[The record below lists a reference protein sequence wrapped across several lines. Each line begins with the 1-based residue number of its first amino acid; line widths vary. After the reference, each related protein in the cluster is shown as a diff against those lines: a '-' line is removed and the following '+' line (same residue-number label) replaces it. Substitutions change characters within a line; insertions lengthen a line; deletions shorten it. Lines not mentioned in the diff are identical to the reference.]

1 MPHRAEAA
9 KRTRLERIVRQL
21 TSELLAW
28 RGVTTGTDLRRK
40 PRGLFG
46 LLRAVGGG
54 CVRRRSAAV
63 LGCTEHV
70 ADETCRLRQGLDD
83 PCPDYKDLVLALPNA

>member
-28 RGVTTGTDLRRK
+28 LGVACDMEWRRNL
-40 PRGLFG
+40 RGLFW
-46 LLRAVGGG
+46 LLRVVCGV
-54 CVRRRSAAV
+54 CVRRRSAAA

-70 ADETCRLRQGLDD
+70 ADKNREVRWGRKRHT
-83 PCPDYKDLVLALPNA
+83 